1 MGVHTVT
8 SPGDSPAVGQSTKRK
23 PKPEDH
29 VDHRAR
35 VALSFEIERISHWP
49 EAVKRH
55 LARQPHCVC
64 CKPNGRRLGPVQ
76 VHHIFPFHYC
86 MALGRPDLELDE
98 RNLITLC
105 GKSHDGIGENH
116 HLWIGHLDNF
126 QSSNL
131 SVVRDAK
138 KTFFGTRADDV
149 KNDKRWLRRRKRRL
163 EPLETMDVEE
173 RAALV
178 ALMDRRM
185 PRCEGRIV
193 YVGQMS
199 SETGR
204 SSFLP

>member
-1 MGVHTVT
+1 MDRVEPSARSSGVEH
-8 SPGDSPAVGQSTKRK
+8 STRRDTA
-23 PKPEDH
+23 PSDH
-29 VDHRAR
+29 PDQGAR
-35 VALSFEIERISHWP
+35 VALSFEIERSPHWP
-49 EAVKRH
+49 EVVRQH
-55 LARQPHCVC
+55 LTRQPHCVC
-64 CKPNGRRLGPVQ
+64 CKPNGRKPGPLQ

-86 MALGRPDLELDE
+86 IALGRADLELDE

-131 SVVRDAK
+131 SVVRDAR
-138 KTFFGTRADDV
+138 KTFFGSQADEIR
-149 KNDKRWLRRRKRRL
+149 NDMRWQRRRRRRL
-163 EPLETMDVEE
+163 EPLETMDEGE

-178 ALMDRRM
+178 ALMERRM